1 MKIKVPKKCTICQ
14 ARGIKSPHGH
24 RNSSKCPFY
33 KKYCSICLKIG
44 EVTNLHDTDKCPN
57 NSTTTL
63 DENEKLANSVKNSH
77 SNFFNTLFNIFKV
90 INMKPN
96 GHCGFNAIMKVIPLK
111 YGSFHNVV
119 EFRKSIYHSFDKF
132 KSNCFKLMSFK
143 SVNKKILFENKI
155 KQRIYIENMSESTC
169 AYGKWLQDYTVVP
182 IIACM
187 FPDTKFMIYCPNNNQ
202 TSVWIKESKKDI
214 VTHHFG
220 KYVITP
226 EKECACVVYDGTS
239 HYDALIIV

>member
-1 MKIKVPKKCTICQ
+1 MSILQ
-14 ARGIKSPHGH
+14 
-24 RNSSKCPFY
+24 
-33 KKYCSICLKIG
+33 KYCSICLKIG

-63 DENEKLANSVKNSH
+63 DENEKIANSVKNSH
-77 SNFFNTLFNIFKV
+77 SNFYNTLFNIFKV

-119 EFRKSIYHSFDKF
+119 EFRKSVYHSFE
-132 KSNCFKLMSFK
+132 C
-143 SVNKKILFENKI
+143 VNKKILFENKI
-155 KQRIYIENMSESTC
+155 RQRIYIENMLESTC
-169 AYGKWLQDYTVVP
+169 AYGNWLQDYTVVP

-202 TSVWIKESKKDI
+202 TSVWIKESKKDT

-226 EKECACVVYDGTS
+226 EKERACVVYDGTS